1 MNENM
6 KTLEISK
13 DSSTLSLEYKSFF
26 FCGILQVL
34 KKGKG
39 NFLFGQDSS
48 LKIFHKNHQKF
59 TLFRF
64 YQMSFFCQF
73 S

>member
-26 FCGILQVL
+26 PVAYYKFI
-34 KKGKG
+34 KKVK
-39 NFLFGQDSS
+39 
-48 LKIFHKNHQKF
+48 
-59 TLFRF
+59 TR
-64 YQMSFFCQF
+64 
-73 S
+73 